1 MPNSHDIYTG
11 DGVLTNFIYTFKI
24 LAASEISVELDGAV
38 EAPANYTVNESQTRI
53 EFSTPPA
60 GGVHIKILRT
70 SAIADANKHVDFVA
84 GSSPT
89 ESNFDTMY
97 DHLLHLAQE
106 ANDASSAK
114 GPALGLDQVDDKWD
128 GESKILKDLKD
139 PLSDQEAA
147 TKLYVDQ
154 LLQFGASGVPQVFAF
169 TGDGTTLD
177 FTLTGANAETNA
189 GWIVA
194 LDGVLQAPSTGATVR
209 DFKVESGKLTFE
221 DGANPPPNGSLII
234 ATNFGIAKNVLDG
247 SVTVSAKAAADVP
260 LTIKGVSGQ
269 TANLQE
275 WRNSGGATIAKVD
288 FQGSFTTQTNLR
300 VRENA
305 GQGTDSYAN
314 AHLNSGGVNDKPLV
328 VRGFSGQS
336 ASLQEWQISDG
347 KTLSLIKSN
356 GRWRIN
362 NDITVFP
369 HAADDASATVQI
381 NTKDSASEV
390 LVLRAASNQSTNLQ
404 EWQNSSGVTLA
415 SINSAGS
422 YGTTNGWVSA
432 KKTRLGDT
440 SQDMTNKTAYV
451 EAQLPTDVPLTVQG
465 DADQSASLQEWQNS
479 GGTTVV
485 FVAAGGTI
493 GTKSDL
499 RVNHGVGSTIDTLA
513 NAHLQSGG
521 ASSKPLV
528 VRAYDG
534 QTANITEWQ
543 DDENN
548 VLASVDKD
556 GVLTHKGPQV
566 FAMGEVRVSGSSHTL
581 KAGSF
586 NVASVTRLSTQRDR
600 ITFTTAAANVNYV
613 VVVSGIYN
621 GAGSNNFAGTELG
634 KETTTTFETRFTTES
649 SNFIEGYSFV
659 VYTL

>member
-1 MPNSHDIYTG
+1 MANSHDIYTG

-38 EAPANYTVNESQTRI
+38 EAPANYTVNESLTRI

-70 SAIADANKHVDFVA
+70 SAIADGNKHVDFVA

-106 ANDASSAK
+106 AKDASSAK

-147 TKLYVDQ
+147 TKLYADQ

-247 SVTVSAKAAADVP
+247 SVTVSAKAASDVP

-269 TANLQE
+269 TANLLELEDSSGTLQFKVSVNGTTAIQNGNLYVR
-275 WRNSGGATIAKVD
+275 RNVA
-288 FQGSFTTQTNLR
+288 QGIDNS
-300 VRENA
+300 
-305 GQGTDSYAN
+305 AN

-328 VRGFSGQS
+328 VRGFADQS
-336 ASLQEWQISDG
+336 ANLQEWQNSDA
-347 KTLSLIKSN
+347 KTLSLIKSS

-415 SINSAGS
+415 SINKSGS

-451 EAQLPTDVPLTVQG
+451 EAQLSTDVPLTVQG
-465 DADQSASLQEWQNS
+465 DADQSANLQEWQDNTGS
-479 GGTTVV
+479 VV
-485 FVAAGGTI
+485 
-493 GTKSDL
+493 
-499 RVNHGVGSTIDTLA
+499 
-513 NAHLQSGG
+513 
-521 ASSKPLV
+521 
-528 VRAYDG
+528 
-534 QTANITEWQ
+534 
-543 DDENN
+543 
-548 VLASVDKD
+548 ASVDNAGNIAKKLSHYAQTNRQLRYD
-556 GVLTHKGPQV
+556 METAEQWYSLDEVGGELSGQGDQATDPGDDSFKVVLTPQSV
-566 FAMGEVRVSGSSHTL
+566 NSKFLITWQINGSGHNLHIVTRVLRDSTGVEIGGNEAAVSGLWSTNNPYAMQSIHGRILDSPNTTS
-581 KAGSF
+581 AVTYRIQVRSAVGDGSF
-586 NVASVTRLSTQRDR
+586 SWNGEDAFDT
-600 ITFTTAAANVNYV
+600 
-613 VVVSGIYN
+613 SGI
-621 GAGSNNFAGTELG
+621 GLRGV
-634 KETTTTFETRFTTES
+634 S
-649 SNFIEGYSFV
+649 SIMVEEVF
-659 VYTL
+659 